1 MPILHRTH
9 STPTPG
15 WGSPQ
20 AWGLPLDDD
29 PLPHRATGPVGR
41 WLWPT
46 LAVTGFLVV
55 VGFVLRHDHPAPG
68 LSQQGLLTIALAA
81 LVVVLLTLR
90 RAAGPGPLARAL
102 AEYAVV
108 FVLAVLVAI
117 TGVDLSRPAAST
129 DQASAGPDRR
139 PALVR
144 TVDGFGDW
152 LNDWREWAREADRRT
167 RPPSTTTPTSQQGRA
182 MAPSPGLSSSTR
194 RPR

>member
-1 MPILHRTH
+1 MPL
-9 STPTPG
+9 
-15 WGSPQ
+15 
-20 AWGLPLDDD
+20 
-29 PLPHRATGPVGR
+29 RAVGPVGR

-46 LAVTGFLVV
+46 LAIGGFLVV

-68 LSQQGLLTIALAA
+68 LSQRGLLTIVLAA
-81 LVVVLLTLR
+81 LVVVLLTFH

-117 TGVDLSRPAAST
+117 TGVDLNRPATGT
-129 DQASAGPDRR
+129 DQTSAGPDRR

-144 TVDGFGDW
+144 TLDGFGDW

-167 RPPSTTTPTSQQGRA
+167 RPHSTTTPTAQQRRA
-182 MAPSPGLSSSTR
+182 MAHPPPSTR